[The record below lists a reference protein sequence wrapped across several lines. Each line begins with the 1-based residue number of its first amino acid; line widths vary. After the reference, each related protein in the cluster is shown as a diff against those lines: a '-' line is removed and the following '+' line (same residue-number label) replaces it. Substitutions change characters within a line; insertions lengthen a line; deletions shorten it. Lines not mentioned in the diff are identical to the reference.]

1 MRNNVKILVVDDIV
15 ENLEIFTDVL
25 SAADYDVAAVTSGR
39 RALKRLQTYIP
50 DLILLDVKMPDIDGF
65 EVCRQIK
72 SNELTANIPIIFIAA
87 FSKPENIEKGFSVG
101 AVDYIHKPIQE
112 LELLSRVKNHLEL
125 QRLRQSLE
133 QQVVERTYDLEVA
146 MAQLQEALTQL
157 QETQLRMLQS
167 EKMATHDPLTELPN
181 RRLLMERLETSLAIS
196 QHSHQA
202 IALIFLDLDGFK
214 QVNDT
219 YDHQAGDDLLVEVT
233 QRLQA
238 CLRKRDGLFRLGG
251 DEFVILIDQV
261 ESTVAMIELA
271 KRLLANLQRPFRIKG
286 HTVTIGGSFGIKVYD
301 GQAEQTVREV
311 LSDADQAMYKAK
323 SRRNCVVL
331 HGEAVFHGVD

>member
-1 MRNNVKILVVDDIV
+1 
-15 ENLEIFTDVL
+15 
-25 SAADYDVAAVTSGR
+25 
-39 RALKRLQTYIP
+39 
-50 DLILLDVKMPDIDGF
+50 
-65 EVCRQIK
+65 
-72 SNELTANIPIIFIAA
+72 
-87 FSKPENIEKGFSVG
+87 
-101 AVDYIHKPIQE
+101 
-112 LELLSRVKNHLEL
+112 
-125 QRLRQSLE
+125 
-133 QQVVERTYDLEVA
+133 

-271 KRLLANLQRPFRIKG
+271 KRLLANLKRPFRIKG